1 MKFKIGDRVK
11 VVTSSSECKN
21 ETGVVLDFITNPV
34 LVFLVQ
40 IDGSKTLLTLAESE
54 LVLAEDKKDY
64 FMEALI

>member
-11 VVTSSSECKN
+11 VVTSSSEWKN